1 VRYTAA
7 AAVDEDTLADLK
19 QFIVAVI
26 TQQTVGLRADMRTDF
41 ARLDNKIDDLSAFVA
56 EAINFRCR

>member
-1 VRYTAA
+1 VRYTA